1 MVATDRNASPGGD
14 TDPTPPPA
22 RLSPASPENA
32 ASDRRPPELYTRQG
46 DHVTPSQIAQA
57 LSALIPIRRPVFLW
71 GPPGVGKSQ
80 VVAQAAAALG
90 VALID
95 IRAVLLDPVDL
106 RGLPAIGDDGRCH
119 WRPPAFLPAAG
130 SGVLFLD
137 ELNAAPPLVQAAC
150 YQLILDRRLG
160 EYCLPDGFSVV
171 AAGNREQ
178 DRAVT
183 HRMPSALANRM
194 VHLDFETCLD
204 DWLLWAKRAD
214 IRPEITAFLRFRPSL
229 LHDFDPARA
238 ERAFPSPRTWQ
249 FVSDILGAKAPADIE
264 YDLLRGTVGEG
275 AAAEFTGFLRVWR
288 ELPDTD
294 AVLAAPHAAPVPSD
308 PAAVYAICEALA
320 RKAARD
326 TMPALAGYASRL
338 PVEFGVL
345 LMRDALRRD
354 RSVAATDAFANWA
367 RDNAHVLV

>member
-1 MVATDRNASPGGD
+1 MIPSHIATAL
-14 TDPTPPPA
+14 
-22 RLSPASPENA
+22 LS
-32 ASDRRPPELYTRQG
+32 
-46 DHVTPSQIAQA
+46 
-57 LSALIPIRRPVFLW
+57 LIPIGRPVFLW

-80 VVAQAAAALG
+80 VVAQAARALG
-90 VALID
+90 RELTD

-119 WRPPAFLPAAG
+119 WRPPAFLPTRG
-130 SGVLFLD
+130 QGVLFLD

-160 EYCLPDGFSVV
+160 EYALPDGWSVV
-171 AAGNREQ
+171 AAGNRKQ

-183 HRMPSALANRM
+183 HRMPTALANRM

-204 DWLLWAKRAD
+204 DWLAWAAGAGLRS
-214 IRPEITAFLRFRPSL
+214 EVTAFVRFRPAL

-249 FVSDILGAKAPADIE
+249 FVSDILCAAPPAEVE

-288 ELPDTD
+288 ELPDTE
-294 AVLAAPHAAPVPSD
+294 AILCAPHSAPVPSD

-320 RKAARD
+320 RRAALD
-326 TMPALAGYASRL
+326 TMPALAGYAARL

-345 LMRDALRRD
+345 LMRDALRQD
-354 RSVAATDAFANWA
+354 KTVARTEAFAAWA

>member
-1 MVATDRNASPGGD
+1 MI
-14 TDPTPPPA
+14 
-22 RLSPASPENA
+22 
-32 ASDRRPPELYTRQG
+32 
-46 DHVTPSQIAQA
+46 PSQIAMA
-57 LSALIPIRRPVFLW
+57 LTTLIPIGRPVFLW

-80 VVAQAAAALG
+80 MVAQAARALG
-90 VALID
+90 RELAD
-95 IRAVLLDPVDL
+95 IRAILLDPMDL
-106 RGLPAIGDDGRCH
+106 RGLPTIGDDGRSH
-119 WRPPAFLPAAG
+119 WRPPAFLPTNG

-160 EYCLPDGFSVV
+160 EYALPPGWSVV

-194 VHLDFETCLD
+194 VHLDFEAHLE
-204 DWLLWAKRAD
+204 DWLAWAEKTS
-214 IRPEITAFLRFRPSL
+214 IRPEVTAFLRFRPAL

-238 ERAFPSPRTWQ
+238 ERAFPSPRTWE
-249 FVSDILGAKAPADIE
+249 FVSGILAAAPPAEVE

-294 AVLAAPHAAPVPSD
+294 AVLANPHHAPVPSD

-320 RKAARD
+320 RTAAAE
-326 TMPALAGYASRL
+326 TMPALAGYAARL

-354 RSVAATDAFANWA
+354 REVAGTEAFAAWA

>member
-1 MVATDRNASPGGD
+1 MI
-14 TDPTPPPA
+14 
-22 RLSPASPENA
+22 
-32 ASDRRPPELYTRQG
+32 
-46 DHVTPSQIAQA
+46 PSHIAMS
-57 LSALIPIRRPVFLW
+57 LLTLIPTGRPVFLW

-80 VVAQAAAALG
+80 VVAQTARALG
-90 VALID
+90 RHLAD

-106 RGLPAIGDDGRCH
+106 RGLPAIGDDGLCH
-119 WRPPAFLPAAG
+119 WRPPAFLPTSG
-130 SGVLFLD
+130 QGVLFLD

-160 EYCLPDGFSVV
+160 EYALPGGWTVV

-183 HRMPSALANRM
+183 HRMPTALANRM
-194 VHLDFETCLD
+194 VHLDFETSLE
-204 DWLLWAKRAD
+204 DWLAWAEEAG
-214 IRPEITAFLRFRPSL
+214 IRPEVTAFVRFRPAL

-249 FVSDILGAKAPADIE
+249 FVSDILCAAPPAEVE

-294 AVLAAPHAAPVPSD
+294 AVLAAPHSAPVPSD

-320 RKAARD
+320 RKAALD
-326 TMPALAGYASRL
+326 TMPALAGYAARL

-345 LMRDALRRD
+345 LMRDALRQD
-354 RSVAATDAFANWA
+354 KAVAHTEAFAAWA